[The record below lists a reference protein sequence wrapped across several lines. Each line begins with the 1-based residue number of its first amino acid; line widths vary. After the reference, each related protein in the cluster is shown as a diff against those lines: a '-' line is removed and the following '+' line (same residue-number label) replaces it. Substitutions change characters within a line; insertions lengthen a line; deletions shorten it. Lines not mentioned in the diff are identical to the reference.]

1 MAEDLRYIVGQRV
14 RELRKQAGLTQEEL
28 ADKADSD
35 FRHIVRIERGES
47 HIQLN
52 TLAWIAQAL
61 GASPAEL
68 LEPSSKLLSKRKTP
82 SPKEEMLQELIDLLM
97 SQSDDDVRL
106 ALEVVKTLLRHK
118 RGKGTGQKKRKRGS
132 APQP

>member
-1 MAEDLRYIVGQRV
+1 MAEDLRHIVGQRV

-35 FRHIVRIERGES
+35 FRHIGRIERGES

-61 GASPAEL
+61 GVSPAEL
-68 LEPSSKLLSKRKTP
+68 LEPSPKLPSKRKIP
-82 SPKEEMLQELIDLLM
+82 SPKDEILEELTNLLKGK
-97 SQSDDDVRL
+97 SEDDVRL